1 LRSKAKALIVEINEL
16 IAAMP
21 KEEKIR
27 PVTERDFE
35 AEISPWDSNDHR
47 KFY

>member
-27 PVTERDFE
+27 PVNEKDFE
-35 AEISPWDSNDHR
+35 AGIFPWDTNDDR
-47 KFY
+47 KIY